1 MAISLKVTKEKRR
14 TIAMELTHHVHNK
27 TSKMYSSIP
36 KGMKSS
42 AAFFRYRPTW
52 SLKVTVDKRK
62 QGTLLYTKN
71 EPNLYCHVIE

>member
-42 AAFFRYRPTW
+42 AAFFRYRPMVVESNGRQKKT
-52 SLKVTVDKRK
+52 RNAFI
-62 QGTLLYTKN
+62 Y
-71 EPNLYCHVIE
+71 